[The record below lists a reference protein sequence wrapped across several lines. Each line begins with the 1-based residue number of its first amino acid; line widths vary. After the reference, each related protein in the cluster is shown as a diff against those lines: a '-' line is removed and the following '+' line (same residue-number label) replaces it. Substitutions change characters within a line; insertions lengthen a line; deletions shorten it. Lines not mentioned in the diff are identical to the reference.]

1 MWISDT
7 SIKRPVFATMV
18 IVSFMVLGIVS
29 LGRLGI
35 DLFPEVNFPFVNV
48 LVPYPGAGPEE
59 VETLVT
65 RPIEDAVAVRQPFG
79 DGNGGHRVAPDL
91 LDHSLAV
98 PGGHCFFRD
107 EHGVGGGGFDDACGG
122 EHP

>member
-48 LVPYPGAGPEE
+48 MVPYPGAGPEE

-65 RPIEDAVAVRQPFG
+65 RRTEVPEAASKAARAVSRPPTKGMRWSASDWR
-79 DGNGGHRVAPDL
+79 L
-91 LDHSLAV
+91 
-98 PGGHCFFRD
+98 
-107 EHGVGGGGFDDACGG
+107 E
-122 EHP
+122 